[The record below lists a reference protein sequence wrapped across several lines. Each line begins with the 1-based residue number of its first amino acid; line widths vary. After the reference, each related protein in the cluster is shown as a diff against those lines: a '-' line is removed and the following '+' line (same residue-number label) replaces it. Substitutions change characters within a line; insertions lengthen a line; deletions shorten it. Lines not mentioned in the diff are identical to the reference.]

1 MRKLNEMNEEYVKPE
16 IQVVEMNS
24 ECAILTGSGGD
35 AEQLDGATMQDFGNW
50 SVWGN

>member
-1 MRKLNEMNEEYVKPE
+1 MKKQNFINEEYVKPE
-16 IQVVEMNS
+16 VQVVEMNN

-35 AEQLDGATMQDFGNW
+35 GEQTGDVTMQDFGNW